1 MYGGIGQHQITDDRL
16 NPGNAMSG
24 SEEHQALSFRRKGVR
39 FDLFQVLTWV
49 ASIATVA
56 TLVCIAGSIL
66 VQAWPAIAQFG
77 IGFFTSADWRPNPPN
92 EHYAVLPFLI
102 GTALSSLIALVL
114 ALPLG
119 LLIAIFLSE
128 NFLALPIRQAI
139 RFVVELLA
147 AIPSVIYGL
156 WGIAVLVP
164 IVQQIGGPLSSW
176 LGFLPL
182 FAGPASGN
190 SMLTAS
196 LVLALMVLPTIT
208 AISRTA
214 LASVPGQLR
223 EGSYAI
229 GATRWETI
237 FGVILPT
244 AAPGIVAAT
253 ILAFGR
259 AMGETMA
266 VAMLIGNSRRL
277 TFSLLS
283 PAGTLAGMIAN
294 EFGEASG
301 LKLSALLFAALTLML
316 LTLAVNIIGELVL
329 RRAQK
334 ATAGVR

>member
-1 MYGGIGQHQITDDRL
+1 MRLRWPPFNRALTIT
-16 NPGNAMSG
+16 NPMTDGTESPTP
-24 SEEHQALSFRRKGVR
+24 SFHRKEFR
-39 FDLFQVLTWV
+39 FDLFRVFTWV
-49 ASIATVA
+49 ASVATVA
-56 TLVCIAGSIL
+56 TLVCIAASIL
-66 VQAWPAIAQFG
+66 IQAWPAIARFG
-77 IGFFTSADWRPNPPN
+77 LGFFTTVAWKTSDPEN
-92 EHYAVLPFLI
+92 YGVLPYLV
-102 GTALSSLIALVL
+102 GTALSSLIALLL

-119 LLIAIFLSE
+119 VLIAIFLSE
-128 NFLALPIRQAI
+128 NFLALPLRQTV

-156 WGIAVLVP
+156 WGIAVVIP
-164 IVQQIGGPLSSW
+164 IVQRIGGSIAGG

-214 LASVPGQLR
+214 LVAVPGQLR

-237 FGVILPT
+237 FGVLLPT

-266 VAMLIGNSRRL
+266 VAMLIGNSPRL
-277 TFSLLS
+277 TWSLLS
-283 PAGTLAGMIAN
+283 PAGTLASLIAN
-294 EFGEASG
+294 KFGEAED
-301 LKLSALLFAALTLML
+301 LQVSALLYAAFALML
-316 LTLAVNIIGELVL
+316 FTLLVNVIGELVL

-334 ATAGVR
+334 SISGLR

>member
-1 MYGGIGQHQITDDRL
+1 MSD
-16 NPGNAMSG
+16 GNESPTP
-24 SEEHQALSFRRKGVR
+24 SFHRKGFR
-39 FDLFQVLTWV
+39 FDLFRVFTGV
-49 ASIATVA
+49 ASVATVA
-56 TLVCIAGSIL
+56 TLLCIAASIL
-66 VQAWPAIAQFG
+66 IQAWPAIAKFG
-77 IGFFTSADWRPNPPN
+77 FGFFTTVAWKPNAPEN
-92 EHYAVLPFLI
+92 YGVLPYLV
-102 GTALSSLIALVL
+102 GTAMSSLIALVF

-119 LLIAIFLSE
+119 VLIAIFLSE
-128 NFLALPIRQAI
+128 NFLAGPLRQTV

-156 WGIAVLVP
+156 WGIAVVIP
-164 IVQQIGGPLSSW
+164 IIQQIGGPIAST

-182 FAGPASGN
+182 FQGPASGN
-190 SMLTAS
+190 SMFTAS

-214 LASVPGQLR
+214 LVAVPSQLR

-237 FGVILPT
+237 FGVLLPT

-266 VAMLIGNSRRL
+266 VAMLIGNSPRL
-277 TFSLLS
+277 TWSLLS
-283 PAGTLAGMIAN
+283 PAGTLASLIAN
-294 EFGEASG
+294 KFGEAEDLQVS
-301 LKLSALLFAALTLML
+301 SLLYAALALML
-316 LTLAVNIIGELVL
+316 LTLLVNIIGELVL

-334 ATAGVR
+334 ATSGLR